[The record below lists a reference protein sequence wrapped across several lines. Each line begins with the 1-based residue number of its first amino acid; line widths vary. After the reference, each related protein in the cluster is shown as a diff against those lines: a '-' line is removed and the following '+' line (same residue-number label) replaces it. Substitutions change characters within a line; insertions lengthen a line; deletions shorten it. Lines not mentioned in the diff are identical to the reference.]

1 MRSMDLEL
9 NEFLYDQWELM
20 WECMHGAVAEADRI
34 IALNK
39 QASGNRKSADET
51 KREKIIQVGEDIGE
65 SFSEQVKTVRFKKA
79 VRDFIF
85 SFCRKEVKKDRMEGL
100 NKKAIDKLKCIA
112 ADVKTSNEDPS
123 KIRGVLATY
132 ESQLYEILQPRNNSE
147 KL

>member
-9 NEFLYDQWELM
+9 NEFINDQWELM
-20 WECMHGAVAEADRI
+20 WECMHGAVAEADKV

-39 QASGNRKSADET
+39 KG
-51 KREKIIQVGEDIGE
+51 VGEC
-65 SFSEQVKTVRFKKA
+65 FSEQVKTVRFKKA

-100 NKKAIDKLKCIA
+100 NKKAIDNLKCIA

-132 ESQLYEILQPRNNSE
+132 ESQLYEIQQPRNNSE

>member
-1 MRSMDLEL
+1 MRNTDLEL

-39 QASGNRKSADET
+39 KASGNGKSPD
-51 KREKIIQVGEDIGE
+51 EKIIHVGEGIGE
-65 SFSEQVKTVRFKKA
+65 SFSEQVKTVEFKKA

-112 ADVKTSNEDPS
+112 YDVKTSNEDPS

-147 KL
+147 NL